1 MKALCYVMLAI
12 SVMSLGFWAYQE
24 NYQTQAALRE
34 ARSLRAQVAAAQA
47 RLDRLDAEWAYLN
60 RPDRLADLAHI
71 NFARLQLL
79 PLRPEAFAHL
89 DEVAYPPTT
98 LGPITSALAVSS
110 DGAGAGARPWEE
122 PL

>member
-34 ARSLRAQVAAAQA
+34 ARSLRAQVATAQA

-79 PLRPEAFAHL
+79 PLRPEAFASL
-89 DEVAYPPTT
+89 DAVAHPPTT
-98 LGPITSALAVSS
+98 LGPITSALTVSS
-110 DGAGAGARPWEE
+110 DGAASGARPWEE

>member
-1 MKALCYVMLAI
+1 MKAFCYGMLAV

-24 NYQTQAALRE
+24 NYETQAALRE
-34 ARSLRAQVAAAQA
+34 ARSLRAQVATAQA

-79 PLRPEAFAHL
+79 PLRPEAFADL
-89 DEVAYPPTT
+89 DAVAHPPTT
-98 LGPITSALAVSS
+98 LGPITSALTVSS
-110 DGAGAGARPWEE
+110 DGAGTGARPWEE